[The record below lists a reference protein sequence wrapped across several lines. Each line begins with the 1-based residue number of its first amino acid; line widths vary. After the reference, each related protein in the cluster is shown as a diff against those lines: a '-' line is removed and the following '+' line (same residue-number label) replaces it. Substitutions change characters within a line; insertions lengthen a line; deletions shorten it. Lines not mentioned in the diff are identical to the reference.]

1 MSQILKTIAKN
12 VRYYRLKKNLTQAQL
27 AKSTNLHRTHIS
39 KIENAKINIYLTTLV
54 NLARTLDVCPRD
66 LVK

>member
-1 MSQILKTIAKN
+1 MSQILLKIAKS

-27 AKSTNLHRTHIS
+27 AKKINRHKTYIS
-39 KIENAKINIYLTTLV
+39 KIENARINIYLTTLV
-54 NLARTLDVCPRD
+54 NLAKALGVHPRD